1 MELDRQPNL
10 SAALDAY
17 DKQRRDA
24 VNRIVKAN
32 REESETRFFEIIHNL
47 CPHVD
52 HEYDFDDTISKEDI
66 AKISNTYKE
75 VAGFDPQILNN
86 RESYSVK
93 SSK

>member
-32 REESETRFFEIIHNL
+32 REESETRFF
-47 CPHVD
+47 
-52 HEYDFDDTISKEDI
+52 
-66 AKISNTYKE
+66 
-75 VAGFDPQILNN
+75 
-86 RESYSVK
+86 
-93 SSK
+93 